1 VLATLIDH
9 EPRVVAFDFEP
20 LPLLRALA
28 EGRFPDEPGALG
40 EYEIEV
46 TAEGI
51 GASRILEGSVSA

>member
-1 VLATLIDH
+1 
-9 EPRVVAFDFEP
+9 VVAFDFEP